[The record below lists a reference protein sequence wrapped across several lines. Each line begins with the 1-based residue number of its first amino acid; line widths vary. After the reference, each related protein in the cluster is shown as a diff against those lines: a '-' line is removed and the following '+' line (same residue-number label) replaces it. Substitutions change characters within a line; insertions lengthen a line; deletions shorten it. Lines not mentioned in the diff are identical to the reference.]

1 MAKRITGKILNEAW
15 QVGAK
20 HALYRE
26 DGKWYHQLR
35 DFPGRC
41 LTVTAIFCSQ
51 RKMSMRNARMYR
63 FNRMSIYLMAF
74 HQFQDMSVSSHSRN
88 NSLEHFWYPN

>member
-1 MAKRITGKILNEAW
+1 MRHGKSARNTHCIEKMGNGITNYEIS
-15 QVGAK
+15 
-20 HALYRE
+20 R
-26 DGKWYHQLR
+26 
-35 DFPGRC
+35 GRC